1 MEGEVHGEVRAA
13 SEVAALTAAGHI
25 GDNPL
30 MPNSP
35 RLRRPLLAA
44 CLLASLVLPA
54 HAQSVPTEAPVS
66 RADRQAELTVEKN
79 LQRAPE
85 LQEVEAEVAGGV
97 ATLSGQVPTQPDR
110 KQAGQIAADARGV
123 EQVNN
128 RIALDP
134 DLKVRFASAMEEVKA
149 KLVRLVA
156 NLPLLLVAI
165 LIVMLAVWLGGF
177 LSRRLRF
184 LKRLG
189 GRNPYME
196 GLVRNILQWLVTL
209 GGVLLALDLLGA
221 TSLVSAV
228 LGSAGVV
235 GLVLGFAFKDIA
247 ENYIAGIL
255 LSIRRPFSP
264 GDLVKIDA
272 HEGRVV
278 ALNSR
283 ATQLMTL
290 DGNHLLL
297 PNSLVFKSVMLNF
310 SRNPKRRFEFSTNIA
325 TGRSWHDAMDR
336 GIETLRGIDGVLDD
350 PAPSA
355 LIETLSNDSA
365 TLRFMG
371 WINQHE
377 NDLAKTRSEAMRLVR
392 HELRSAGLTPPDGVQ
407 RILLSRGDEVD
418 AKPESDTGK
427 RRDTSVDR
435 ALDAQLRT
443 AGDEAE
449 DGADLLQPVP
459 PTAKP

>member
-1 MEGEVHGEVRAA
+1 MTREQRSVVR
-13 SEVAALTAAGHI
+13 G
-25 GDNPL
+25 
-30 MPNSP
+30 
-35 RLRRPLLAA
+35 
-44 CLLASLVLPA
+44 LV
-54 HAQSVPTEAPVS
+54 V
-66 RADRQAELTVEKN
+66 
-79 LQRAPE
+79 
-85 LQEVEAEVAGGV
+85 
-97 ATLSGQVPTQPDR
+97 
-110 KQAGQIAADARGV
+110 
-123 EQVNN
+123 
-128 RIALDP
+128 
-134 DLKVRFASAMEEVKA
+134 
-149 KLVRLVA
+149 
-156 NLPLLLVAI
+156 
-165 LIVMLAVWLGGF
+165 LGG
-177 LSRRLRF
+177 S
-184 LKRLG
+184 
-189 GRNPYME
+189 
-196 GLVRNILQWLVTL
+196 
-209 GGVLLALDLLGA
+209 LLALDLLGA
-221 TSLVSAV
+221 TSLVGAV

-459 PTAKP
+459 PTAATCVARLSRSVRAEPLSMRT